1 MHHKATLNGYLAQF
15 TGQSLDR
22 ITEDT
27 DRDFFMSAHEAKD
40 YGLVDEIIMSTRAQE
55 VQQSN
60 IPMYASSPP

>member
-27 DRDFFMSAHEAKD
+27 DRDFFMGAHEAKD
-40 YGLVDEIIMSTRAQE
+40 YGLVDEITMSTRAQE